1 MSTSL
6 LYHAFGLR
14 GYDYVHT
21 KYEGGAINFRVEPK
35 PEFLVCPCCRSWK
48 IKRRGG
54 FERRLRLPPIGPKPV
69 YILIKVPRIEC
80 LVCGTVRLIELVIA
94 EARRTYTKAFERL
107 VVGFSRMMTLKDIA
121 RHLRVGWDCV
131 KDIVQRNLQQ
141 RFSKPKLSH
150 LRYLA
155 IDEISIAKGHK
166 YLTVVLDLERGQ
178 VVFVGDGKGAEALKP
193 FWERLKRSKAQISA
207 ISTDMSPAYV
217 ASVLENWPSA
227 SLVFDHFH
235 VVKLM
240 NEQLSDLRRK
250 LYHDLTACR
259 EKKVLKGSRWL
270 LLKSPENL
278 DEQRNE
284 RQRLQEALALNEPLS
299 KAYYLKEDLR
309 QIWSQPDKASA
320 ALVLAGWIK
329 TASSS
334 GIGPLIKMGRT
345 LAKYRFGILNWY
357 DHPISS
363 GPLEGT
369 NNKIKTLIRQAYGF
383 RDMAFFKLRIMAIH
397 QAKYALTG

>member
-1 MSTSL
+1 M
-6 LYHAFGLR
+6 
-14 GYDYVHT
+14 
-21 KYEGGAINFRVEPK
+21 
-35 PEFLVCPCCRSWK
+35 
-48 IKRRGG
+48 
-54 FERRLRLPPIGPKPV
+54 PPIGSKPV
-69 YILIKVPRIEC
+69 YVLIKVPRVEC
-80 LVCGTVRLIELVIA
+80 LVCSAVRLIELGIA
-94 EARRTYTKAFERL
+94 EARRTYTRAFERL
-107 VVGFSRMMTLKDIA
+107 VVSLSRIMTLKDIA

-131 KDIVQRNLQQ
+131 KDIVKRNLQQ

-166 YLTVVLDLERGQ
+166 YLTVVLELERGQ
-178 VVFVGDGKGAEALKP
+178 VVFVGDGKGAAALKP

-235 VVKLM
+235 IVKLM

-250 LYHDLTACR
+250 LYQELTTCR
-259 EKKVLKGSRWL
+259 AKRVLKGSRWL

-278 DEQRNE
+278 DEQRHE

-299 KAYYLKEDLR
+299 TAYYLKEDLR

-320 ALVLAGWIK
+320 TLVLDGWIK

-345 LAKYRFGILNWY
+345 LAKYRVGILNWY

-369 NNKIKTLIRQAYGF
+369 NNKIKTLKRQAYGF

>member
-1 MSTSL
+1 MAGPMSTSL

-14 GYDYVHT
+14 GYEYVHT
-21 KYEGGAINFRVEPK
+21 KYKDGAINFRVAPK
-35 PEFLVCPCCRSWK
+35 PELLVCPCCRSWK
-48 IKRRGG
+48 IKRRGV
-54 FERRLRLPPIGPKPV
+54 FERKLRLPPIGSKPV
-69 YILIKVPRIEC
+69 YILVKVPRIEC
-80 LVCGTVRLIELVIA
+80 LVCGVVRLIELRIA
-94 EARRTYTKAFERL
+94 EAHRRYTRAFERL
-107 VVGFSRMMTLKDIA
+107 VVNLSRMMTLKDVA

-131 KDIVQRNLQQ
+131 KDIVKKNLQQ

-150 LRYLA
+150 LKYLA

-178 VVFVGDGKGAEALKP
+178 VVFIGDGKGAESLKP
-193 FWERLKRSKAQISA
+193 FWERLKRSKAKISA

-235 VVKLM
+235 VIKLM

-250 LYHDLTACR
+250 LYHELTACR

-284 RQRLQEALALNEPLS
+284 RQRLQQALALNEPLS
-299 KAYYLKEDLR
+299 TAYYLKEDAANLVPDR
-309 QIWSQPDKASA
+309 QIKRRNGSGRLDQNRFLLRDWPSGQNGPHLGQTPFRYLE
-320 ALVLAGWIK
+320 LV
-329 TASSS
+329 
-334 GIGPLIKMGRT
+334 
-345 LAKYRFGILNWY
+345 
-357 DHPISS
+357 
-363 GPLEGT
+363 
-369 NNKIKTLIRQAYGF
+369 
-383 RDMAFFKLRIMAIH
+383 
-397 QAKYALTG
+397 

>member
-21 KYEGGAINFRVEPK
+21 KYEGGAINFRVSPK
-35 PEFLVCPCCRSWK
+35 PDLLVCPCCHSWK
-48 IKRRGG
+48 IKRRGV
-54 FERRLRLPPIGPKPV
+54 FERRLRLPPIGTKPV
-69 YILIKVPRIEC
+69 YVLIKVPRIEC
-80 LVCGTVRLIELVIA
+80 LVCMVVRLIELKIA
-94 EARRTYTKAFERL
+94 EARRSFTRSFERL
-107 VVGFSRMMTLKDIA
+107 VVELSRMMTLKDIA

-131 KDIVQRNLQQ
+131 KDIVKRNLHQ
-141 RFSKPKLSH
+141 RFSKPKPSH

-166 YLTVVLDLERGQ
+166 YLTLVLDLERGQ

-227 SLVFDHFH
+227 ALVFDHFH

-250 LYHDLTACR
+250 LYHETTIGQ

-284 RQRLQEALALNEPLS
+284 
-299 KAYYLKEDLR
+299 
-309 QIWSQPDKASA
+309 
-320 ALVLAGWIK
+320 
-329 TASSS
+329 
-334 GIGPLIKMGRT
+334 
-345 LAKYRFGILNWY
+345 
-357 DHPISS
+357 
-363 GPLEGT
+363 
-369 NNKIKTLIRQAYGF
+369 NNGYNKPWL
-383 RDMAFFKLRIMAIH
+383 
-397 QAKYALTG
+397 

>member
-21 KYEGGAINFRVEPK
+21 KYEGGAVNFRVTPK
-35 PEFLVCPCCRSWK
+35 PELLVCPCCRSWK
-48 IKRRGG
+48 IKRRGA
-54 FERRLRLPPIGPKPV
+54 FERKLRLPPIGSNPAYV
-69 YILIKVPRIEC
+69 LIKVPRIEC
-80 LVCGTVRLIELVIA
+80 LVCGAVRLIELRIA
-94 EARRTYTKAFERL
+94 EAHRRFTRAFERL
-107 VVGFSRMMTLKDIA
+107 VVGFSQMMTLKDIA
-121 RHLRVGWDCV
+121 RHLRVGWDCI
-131 KDIVQRNLQQ
+131 KDIVKRNLHQ
-141 RFSKPKLSH
+141 RFSKLKFSH
-150 LRYLA
+150 LKYLA

-178 VVFVGDGKGAEALKP
+178 VVFVGDGKGSEALKP
-193 FWERLKRSKAQISA
+193 FWNQLKRSKAKISA
-207 ISTDMSPAYV
+207 IATDMSPAYV
-217 ASVLENWPSA
+217 ASVLEHWPSA

-250 LYHDLTACR
+250 LYQETMLVQ

-284 RQRLQEALALNEPLS
+284 RQRLKEALALNEPLS
-299 KAYYLKEDLR
+299 TAYYLKEDLR
-309 QIWSQPDKASA
+309 QIWSQPDKPSA
-320 ALVLAGWIK
+320 ALVLDGWIK
-329 TASSS
+329 TASTS
-334 GIGPLIKMGRT
+334 GIGPLVKMGRT

-369 NNKIKTLIRQAYGF
+369 NNKIKTLKRQAYGF
-383 RDMAFFKLRIMAIH
+383 RDLNYFKLRILAIH
-397 QAKYALTG
+397 QAKYAFTG

>member
-21 KYEGGAINFRVEPK
+21 KYEEGAVNFRVKPK
-35 PEFLVCPCCRSWK
+35 PDLVICPLCRNRK
-48 IKRRGG
+48 IKRRGC
-54 FERRLRLPPIGPKPV
+54 FERKLRLPSAGSKV
-69 YILIKVPRIEC
+69 VNVLIKVPRIEC
-80 LVCGTVRLIELVIA
+80 LACGGLRLMELKIA
-94 EARRTYTKAFERL
+94 EARRSYTKAFERL
-107 VVGFSRMMTLKDIA
+107 VLEFSRLMTLKDVA
-121 RHLRVGWDCV
+121 RHLKVGWDCV
-131 KDIVQRNLQQ
+131 KDIVKRNLHK

-155 IDEISIAKGHK
+155 IDEISISKGHK
-166 YLTVVLDLERGQ
+166 YLTVVLDLDSGQ
-178 VVFVGDGKGAEALKP
+178 VVFVGDGKGADALKP
-193 FWERLKRSKAQISA
+193 FWERLKRSSAKISA
-207 ISTDMSPAYV
+207 VSTDMSPAYV

-250 LYHDLTACR
+250 LYHDLMAGR

-278 DEQRNE
+278 DEKRNE
-284 RQRLQEALALNEPLS
+284 KQRLQEALALNAPLS
-299 KAYYLKEDLR
+299 TAYYLKEDLR

-320 ALVLAGWIK
+320 ALALDGWIK

-334 GIGPLIKMGRT
+334 GIGPLVKMGRT
-345 LAKYRFGILNWY
+345 LDKYRFGILNWY

-369 NNKIKTLIRQAYGF
+369 NNKIKTLKRQAYGF
-383 RDMAFFKLRIMAIH
+383 RDMPFFKLRIMAIH

>member
-21 KYEGGAINFRVEPK
+21 KYEGGAINFRVAPK
-35 PEFLVCPCCRSWK
+35 AELLVCPCCQSWK
-48 IKRRGG
+48 IKRRGC
-54 FERRLRLPPIGPKPV
+54 FERKLRLPSIGPKPAYV
-69 YILIKVPRIEC
+69 LIKVPRIEC
-80 LVCGTVRLIELVIA
+80 LLCEAVRVIELRIA
-94 EARRTYTKAFERL
+94 EARRTYTRSFERL
-107 VVGFSRMMTLKDIA
+107 VVALSRMMTIKDVA
-121 RHLRVGWDCV
+121 MYLRIGWDCV
-131 KDIVQRNLQQ
+131 KDIVKRNLHKL
-141 RFSKPKLSH
+141 FSKPKLSH
-150 LRYLA
+150 LKYLA
-155 IDEISIAKGHK
+155 IDEISVARGHK
-166 YLTVVLDLERGQ
+166 YLTVVLDLKSGQ

-193 FWERLKRSKAQISA
+193 FWDRLRKSKAQISA

-250 LYHDLTACR
+250 LYHEVVSCQ

-270 LLKSPENL
+270 LLKAPENL

-309 QIWSQPDKASA
+309 QIWSQPDKSSA
-320 ALVLAGWIK
+320 ALVLDGWIN
-329 TASSS
+329 TALSS

-369 NNKIKTLIRQAYGF
+369 NNKIKTLKRQAYGF
-383 RDMAFFKLRIMAIH
+383 RDLPFFKLKIMAIH

>member
-21 KYEGGAINFRVEPK
+21 KYEEGAVHFRVVPK
-35 PEFLVCPCCRSWK
+35 PALLVCPLCRNWR

-54 FERRLRLPPIGPKPV
+54 FERKLRLPPIGFKAAYV
-69 YILIKVPRIEC
+69 LIKVPRIEC
-80 LVCGTVRLIELVIA
+80 LACGVVRLIELGIA

-107 VVGFSRMMTLKDIA
+107 VVEFSRMMTLKDVA
-121 RHLRVGWDCV
+121 QHLRVGWDCV
-131 KDIVQRNLQQ
+131 KDIVKRNLHR

-166 YLTVVLDLERGQ
+166 YLTVVMDLGSGQ

-193 FWERLKRSKAQISA
+193 FWERLKRSRAKISA

-217 ASVLENWPSA
+217 ASVMENWPSA

-284 RQRLQEALALNEPLS
+284 KQRLQEALALNTPLAT
-299 KAYYLKEDLR
+299 AYYLKEDLR
-309 QIWSQPDKASA
+309 QIWTQPGKAGA
-320 ALVLAGWIK
+320 ALVLDGWIK

-334 GIGPLIKMGRT
+334 GIGTLIKIGRT

-363 GPLEGT
+363 GPLEGA
-369 NNKIKTLIRQAYGF
+369 NNKIKTLKRQAYGF
-383 RDMAFFKLRIMAIH
+383 RDLAFFKLRILAIH

>member
-6 LYHAFGLR
+6 LYHAFGIR

-21 KYEGGAINFRVEPK
+21 KYEEGAIHFRVEPK
-35 PEFLVCPCCRSWK
+35 PDLLICPCCRTWK
-48 IKRRGG
+48 IKRRGR
-54 FERRLRLPPIGPKPV
+54 FDRKLRLPPVGSKPV
-69 YILIKVPRIEC
+69 YVQIKVPRIEC
-80 LVCGTVRLIELVIA
+80 LVCGAVRLIELGIA
-94 EARRTYTKAFERL
+94 EARRTYTRAFERL
-107 VVGFSRMMTLKDIA
+107 VLEFSRLMTLKDVA
-121 RHLRVGWDCV
+121 NHLKVGWDCV
-131 KDIVQRNLQQ
+131 KEIVKKNLQK

-150 LRYLA
+150 LKYLA
-155 IDEISIAKGHK
+155 IDEISVSKGHK
-166 YLTVVLDLERGQ
+166 YLTVVMDLESGQ

-193 FWERLKRSKAQISA
+193 FWDRLRKSKARISA

-217 ASVLENWPSA
+217 AAVLENWPSA

-250 LYHDLTACR
+250 LYHEALDCR

-270 LLKSPENL
+270 LLKAPENL
-278 DEQRNE
+278 DGHRNE
-284 RQRLQEALALNEPLS
+284 KQRLQEALALNEPLS

-309 QIWSQPDKASA
+309 QIWSQSDKQTA
-320 ALVLAGWIK
+320 ALVLNAWIK
-329 TASSS
+329 TALSS
-334 GIGPLIKMGRT
+334 GISPLIKMGRT
-345 LAKYRFGILNWY
+345 LAKYRFGILSWY

-363 GPLEGT
+363 GPLEGI
-369 NNKIKTLIRQAYGF
+369 NNKIKTLKRQAYGF
-383 RDMAFFKLRIMAIH
+383 RDLAFFKLRIMAIH